1 MDDNVRVLDSVFRS
15 AEQLRGEIREVV
27 RKYNGRIS
35 YAQLLG
41 LLEQLKYEYIR
52 DGCTGDD

>member
-52 DGCTGDD
+52 DGCTGDE

>member
-1 MDDNVRVLDSVFRS
+1 MSDNVRVLDSVFRS
-15 AEQLRGEIREVV
+15 EEQLRGDIREVV

>member
-1 MDDNVRVLDSVFRS
+1 VSDNVRVLGSVFRS
-15 AEQLRGEIREVV
+15 EEQLRGEIREVV

-41 LLEQLKYEYIR
+41 LLEILKYEYLR
-52 DGCTGDD
+52 DGCTGDE